1 MLSVPGLGLILD
13 TMNGPPTFARSLKSG
28 HAFRPVLTICAI
40 CTLSACSHG
49 GETFA
54 RFPPVSPRREAPL
67 GVVQCVALHWHP
79 KPGKLPLA
87 QLNDI
92 VSLHAQPDFRSAEVA
107 VLVKQGV
114 ENTRNGHYLPWNACA
129 PDLARANGNLLA
141 FRNPLSSDIVS
152 SQH

>member
-1 MLSVPGLGLILD
+1 MLSIPGLGLVLD
-13 TMNGPPTFARSLKSG
+13 TINSPPILAHSLNSG
-28 HAFRPVLTICAI
+28 HAFRPVLAICAL

-54 RFPPVSPRREAPL
+54 RFPPASPHWETPL
-67 GVVQCVALHWHP
+67 GVVQCVALHWHS
-79 KPGKLPLA
+79 KPGELPRA
-87 QLNDI
+87 QMNDI

-107 VLVKQGV
+107 VLVNQRV
-114 ENTRNGHYLPWNACA
+114 ENTQGDHYLPWNACP

-141 FRNPLSSDIVS
+141 FRKPLSSDIVS